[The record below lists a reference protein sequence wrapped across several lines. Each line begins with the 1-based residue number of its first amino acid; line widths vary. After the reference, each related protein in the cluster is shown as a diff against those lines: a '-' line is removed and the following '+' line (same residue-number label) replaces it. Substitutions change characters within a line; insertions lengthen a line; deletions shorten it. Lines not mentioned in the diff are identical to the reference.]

1 MRRGGAKLKKRVYRG
16 VICLLNSRRLGYF
29 INKMSRTRFSK
40 WLIPIYVKLFNIQ
53 TNELDLKLKEFTSL
67 EAFFVRKLKS
77 GSRSVKG
84 SGSDIVSPVDA
95 KLEQF
100 GEIDDT
106 LIKVK
111 GIRYSIEDL
120 LQDKEMIARYRH
132 GVFLVLYLSPR
143 DYHRIHA
150 PADAVIGKQYELGG
164 KSTPVNK
171 LGMTLGKSPLSTNY
185 RIVSEL
191 RQDDGMFMA
200 LVKVGAM
207 WVNTIE
213 LTHPTLNL
221 EKGEEVGFFS
231 FGSTVVL
238 LFEKDKVSLSPRL
251 ERQAS
256 IKTGEPLARKRNSE
270 DMDSSFKE

>member
-1 MRRGGAKLKKRVYRG
+1 MKKHLYRG
-16 VICLLNSRRLGYF
+16 MIGLLNSRRLGYL
-29 INKMSRTRFSK
+29 INKLSGTRCSR
-40 WLIPIYVKLFNIQ
+40 WLIPLYVKLFNIQ
-53 TNELDLKLKEFTSL
+53 TDELDKQLKEFTSL

-84 SGSDIVSPVDA
+84 KESDIVSPVDA

-100 GEIDDT
+100 GEVDDT
-106 LIKVK
+106 VIEVK
-111 GIRYSIEDL
+111 GIAYSIEEL
-120 LQDKEMIARYRH
+120 LQDEEMIARYRH
-132 GVFLVLYLSPR
+132 GAFLVLYLSPK
-143 DYHRIHA
+143 DYHRIHS
-150 PADAVIGKQYELGG
+150 PSDAVVGKQYELGE

-191 RQDDGMFMA
+191 KQEDGMFIA

-213 LTHPTLNL
+213 LTHPTSNL

-238 LFEKDKVSLSPRL
+238 LFEKGKVHLSPNL
-251 ERQAS
+251 KRQSS
-256 IKTGEPLARKRNSE
+256 IKVGEPIARKTNSE
-270 DMDSSFKE
+270 DEGFSFES